1 MKIHSDSTGHD
12 KNILLFSV
20 LIGLLVIDVSL
31 IKIQDFITS
40 EALSE
45 WRTYVFTA
53 LSIVTIAGQFLLLRY
68 VRQHT
73 LNFRSRNYLQLDSV
87 HKSVI
92 LLQFLIIFVLL
103 SVNVQMVFSE
113 SYDTI
118 LLIILVIISSFL
130 GAGIMAILGIRFFQ
144 WLMSR
149 RSSVVLSYGL
159 VCNFDFL

>member
-12 KNILLFSV
+12 KNILLFLV
-20 LIGLLVIDVSL
+20 LVGLLVIDVSL

-40 EALSE
+40 EALSG

-53 LSIVTIAGQFLLLRY
+53 LSIVTIAGQLLLLRY
-68 VRQHT
+68 VRQRT

-92 LLQFLIIFVLL
+92 LLQFLIIFVLV

-113 SYDTI
+113 LYDTI
-118 LLIILVIISSFL
+118 LLIILVYSFPPFWE
-130 GAGIMAILGIRFFQ
+130 R
-144 WLMSR
+144 
-149 RSSVVLSYGL
+149 V
-159 VCNFDFL
+159 

>member
-1 MKIHSDSTGHD
+1 MYCNHVSPIFYCCSNLHRNRCIYLRMKIHSDSTGHD

-53 LSIVTIAGQFLLLRY
+53 FLSIVTIVGQFLLLRY

-118 LLIILVIISSFL
+118 LLIILLSFPPFWE
-130 GAGIMAILGIRFFQ
+130 R
-144 WLMSR
+144 
-149 RSSVVLSYGL
+149 V
-159 VCNFDFL
+159 